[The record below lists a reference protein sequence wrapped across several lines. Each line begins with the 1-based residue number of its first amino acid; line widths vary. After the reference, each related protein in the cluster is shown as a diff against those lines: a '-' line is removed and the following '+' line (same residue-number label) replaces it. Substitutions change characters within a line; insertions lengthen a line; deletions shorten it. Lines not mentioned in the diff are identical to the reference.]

1 MFGSEKVTMKNRE
14 QYRGLLSLF
23 AATMIVIL
31 QTGVFAYVWYTSYA
45 HVGANYFVNGNHAL
59 IALYALMVLFFGKLF
74 GSFKIHLLRIFDLVF
89 TQTCSIICVNAIT
102 YLQLCLIGRWML
114 LDHIQPLIYM
124 TLINIVIVIGW
135 SLLIRWMYT
144 KLYPP
149 KRMLLIYGAYSP
161 DNLLRNINSRK
172 DKYAIK
178 ETISIDENM
187 DLIKD
192 RILHHGNVVMT
203 DIPADQRNH
212 LLKFCFEKSIK
223 CYCVPKISDIM
234 IQSAK
239 NMNMFD
245 TTLLVFRNLG
255 LSADQRFF
263 KRLFDI
269 IASLIIGILILP
281 IVGIIALAIKLD
293 DRGPVFFTQE
303 RLTKDGKVFKVFKF
317 RSMKV
322 RKMEEEYCLT
332 RKNDSRITKVGKFLR
347 ASHLDELPQI
357 YNILRGDMSFVGP
370 RPECPEL
377 AETYKQI
384 VPEFDFRLK
393 VRAGLTGYA
402 QVYGRYNT
410 TPYDKL
416 KLDLAY
422 IKNYSFLLDLKL
434 IALTVKVIFHK
445 ENTEGI
451 DDWQTSAA
459 NKDQIEKIES
469 K

>member
-1 MFGSEKVTMKNRE
+1 MKNRE
-14 QYRGLLSLF
+14 QYKKSLSLF
-23 AATMIVIL
+23 AATMIIFM
-31 QTGVFAYVWYTSYA
+31 QTAVFGYVWHTSYKYLGA
-45 HVGANYFVNGNHAL
+45 HFFISGNYVL
-59 IALYALMVLFFGKLF
+59 IALYALMVFFFGKLTGGF
-74 GSFKIHLLRIFDLVF
+74 QINMLRIFDLLF
-89 TQTCSIICVNAIT
+89 TQIFSVICVNIIT
-102 YLQLCLIGRWML
+102 YLQLCLIGRWTL
-114 LDHIQPLIYM
+114 WQHITPIVYM
-124 TLINIVIVIGW
+124 TLVQILIVIGW
-135 SLLIRWMYT
+135 SLFVRWLYT

-161 DNLLRNINSRK
+161 DNLLRNISTRK

-178 ETISIDENM
+178 EMISIDEDL
-187 DLIKD
+187 DLIKK
-192 RILHHGNVVMT
+192 RITHHGNVIMT
-203 DIPADQRNH
+203 DIPADLRNH
-212 LLKFCFEKSIK
+212 LLKFCFAKGIK

-234 IQSAK
+234 IQSAPTI
-239 NMNMFD
+239 NMFD
-245 TTLLVFRNLG
+245 TSLLVFRNMG

-269 IASLIIGILILP
+269 VGSLLIGTLILP
-281 IVGIIALAIKLD
+281 LILIIALLIKIFD
-293 DRGPVFFTQE
+293 NGPVFFKQN
-303 RLTKDGKVFKVFKF
+303 RLTKDGKVFKVIKF

-322 RKMEEEYCLT
+322 RKTDEPYCLT
-332 RKNDSRITKVGKFLR
+332 RKNDSRITPIGKFLR

-357 YNILRGDMSFVGP
+357 YNILKGDMSFVGP
-370 RPECPEL
+370 RPETPEL

-402 QVYGRYNT
+402 QVFGRYNT

-422 IKNYSFLLDLKL
+422 IEKYSFLFDLKL
-434 IALTVKVIFHK
+434 IVLTIKVLFQK

-451 DDWQTSAA
+451 EEWQTSAA
-459 NKDQIEKIES
+459 NKDQMDKIGS

>member
-1 MFGSEKVTMKNRE
+1 MKNRE
-14 QYRGLLSLF
+14 QYKRLLSLL
-23 AATMIVIL
+23 AGTMIVVL
-31 QTGVFAYVWYTSYA
+31 QTGVFAYVWYTRFSNE
-45 HVGANYFVNGNHAL
+45 GANYFVNGNYVL
-59 IALYALMVLFFGKLF
+59 FALYALMVFFFCKVYGAF
-74 GSFKIHLLRIFDLVF
+74 QINMLRIFDLLF
-89 TQTCSIICVNAIT
+89 TQTLSIICVNIVT
-102 YLQLCLIGRWML
+102 YLQLCLIARWTL
-114 LDHIQPLIYM
+114 WENITPIVYM
-124 TLINIVIVIGW
+124 TMMQILIVIAW
-135 SLLIRWMYT
+135 SLFVRWLYT

-149 KRMLLIYGAYSP
+149 KRLLLIYGHYSP
-161 DNLLRNINSRK
+161 DNLIRNILSRK

-178 ETISIDENM
+178 ETISIDE
-187 DLIKD
+187 DVALIKK
-192 RILHHGNVVMT
+192 RILHHGNVIMT
-203 DIPADQRNH
+203 DIPADLRNH
-212 LLKFCFEKSIK
+212 LLKFCFEKGIK

-234 IQSAK
+234 IQSAPTI
-239 NMNMFD
+239 NMFD
-245 TTLLVFRNLG
+245 TSLLVFRNMG

-281 IVGIIALAIKLD
+281 LIGLIALLIKIF
-293 DRGPVFFTQE
+293 DRGPVFFTQD
-303 RLTKDGKVFKVFKF
+303 RLTKDGRIFKVIKF

-322 RKMEEEYCLT
+322 RKTDEPYCLT
-332 RKNDSRITKVGKFLR
+332 RKNDSRITPIGKFLR

-357 YNILRGDMSFVGP
+357 FNILKGDMSFVGP
-370 RPECPEL
+370 RPETPEL

-384 VPEFDFRLK
+384 VPQFDYRLK

-422 IKNYSFLLDLKL
+422 INNYSFLFDLKL
-434 IALTVKVIFHK
+434 IVLTIKVLFHK

-459 NKDQIEKIES
+459 SKDQIEKIGS